1 MASKSCLKFA
11 LITINALLLL
21 ACAGL
26 MYLGV
31 WSLREYSNF
40 SNLIPTVYMIGL
52 PVGII
57 FFVGS
62 LIFVVAVVGIIATSS
77 EAKCLIA
84 TYCTML
90 LLTFVLLIAGIGLL
104 YACEHIVV
112 GGMEKD
118 LDKGLQEYFL
128 DPNVTKEVD
137 YLQQSRKCCGL
148 WGFTDWVGTP
158 WYNNQTW
165 TNESFYY
172 PNSCCPEEICD
183 FVEFVEIFF
192 ESDLSNTTTNSTNST
207 TPSVIVSNNVFRK
220 GCYPALS
227 HLLRSKFVISA
238 SVSASVAVILI
249 VGFAMICVLYN
260 RRTTDFEYIGFV
272 DDDAVRV

>member
-1 MASKSCLKFA
+1 MASKNCLKLF
-11 LITINALLLL
+11 LIIVNALLLL

-31 WSLREYSNF
+31 WSLREYSNYDH
-40 SNLIPTVYMIGL
+40 LIPTVYMIGL

-62 LIFVVAVVGIIATSS
+62 LLFVVAVVGIIAACS

-90 LLTFVLLIAGIGLL
+90 LVTGVLLVASIGLL

-118 LDKGLQEYFL
+118 LEQGLQDYFI

-137 YLQQSRKCCGL
+137 YLQQSRKCCGVKNY
-148 WGFTDWVGTP
+148 TDWIDTP
-158 WYNNQTW
+158 WYRNQTK

-172 PNSCCPEEICD
+172 PESCCTHENCTKEFHFD
-183 FVEFVEIFF
+183 SNSSFV
-192 ESDLSNTTTNSTNST
+192 
-207 TPSVIVSNNVFRK
+207 SVNVFTK
-220 GCYPALS
+220 GCYPVLS
-227 HLLRSKFVISA
+227 HLLHSKFVVSS
-238 SVSASVAVILI
+238 SVSATVFAILI
-249 VGFAMICVLYN
+249 VGFAMICALYS
-260 RRTTDFEYIGFV
+260 RRTGFEYIGFV

>member
-1 MASKSCLKFA
+1 MTSKSCLKIV
-11 LITINALLLL
+11 LITINTLLLL

-26 MYLGV
+26 MYVGV
-31 WSLREYSNF
+31 WSLREYSNYGY
-40 SNLIPTVYMIGL
+40 LIPTVYMIGL

-62 LIFVVAVVGIIATSS
+62 LIFVVAVVGIVATSS

-90 LLTFVLLIAGIGLL
+90 LVTFVLLIAGIGLL
-104 YACEHIVV
+104 YACEHMVV
-112 GGMEKD
+112 GRMDKN

-137 YLQQSRKCCGL
+137 YLQQSRKCCGV
-148 WGFTDWVGTP
+148 WSFTDWVGTP
-158 WYNNQTW
+158 WYNNQTF

-172 PNSCCPEEICD
+172 PKSCCPNEIC
-183 FVEFVEIFF
+183 EFDEFFF
-192 ESDLSNTTTNSTNST
+192 ESDSSNATNSTNST
-207 TPSVIVSNNVFRK
+207 TPSVIFSTNVFRK
-220 GCYPALS
+220 GCYPELS
-227 HLLRSKFVISA
+227 HLLHSKFVISM
-238 SVSASVAVILI
+238 SVSASVAAILI
-249 VGFAMICVLYN
+249 VGFAMICALYN
-260 RRTTDFEYIGFV
+260 RRASDFEYIGFV